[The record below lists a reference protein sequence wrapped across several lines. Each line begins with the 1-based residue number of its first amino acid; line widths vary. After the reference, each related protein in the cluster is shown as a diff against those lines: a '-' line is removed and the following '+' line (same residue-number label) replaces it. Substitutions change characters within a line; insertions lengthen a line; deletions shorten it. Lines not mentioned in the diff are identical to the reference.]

1 MEILGIYVKHLVQ
14 NLHISGKK
22 LVSLDKEFV
31 FGQNLS
37 RGNWQIS
44 GINEVQMWRQ
54 NLINRMVHN

>member
-1 MEILGIYVKHLVQ
+1 MEILGIYVKHLVE

-37 RGNWQIS
+37 RGN
-44 GINEVQMWRQ
+44 
-54 NLINRMVHN
+54 